1 MGAKILAAIAAIIFI
16 VILVVII
23 LLVTPGPDEPVGMYI
38 VHLLENCVCAP
49 ILGLFFAS
57 KASKKFFALF
67 LNCKGIVNV
76 I

>member
-49 ILGLFFAS
+49 FLGLFFAS
-57 KASKKFFALF
+57 KASKKFFTLF